1 MNAQENEDKTLD
13 AIKKITKEEE
23 DDKKM
28 RKGSISIKSTLD
40 KWSEDFGYYKKHFFS
55 NTQRKQFTIKV
66 EDLEK
71 IDDEI
76 AVVFRCLAKENFR
89 DAAID
94 YAFVLTIQSEEI
106 NLFTNHSLYAEL
118 KELNNSVYLSD
129 AIELHLEE
137 EAEADLNN

>member
-1 MNAQENEDKTLD
+1 MLFRS
-13 AIKKITKEEE
+13 AIKKIAKEEK
-23 DDKKM
+23 DDKEI
-28 RKGSISIKSTLD
+28 REESVSIKSTLD
-40 KWSEDFGYYKKHFFS
+40 KWSEDFGYYNKHFFS

-89 DAAID
+89 DTAIE
-94 YAFVLTIQSEEI
+94 YAFVLTIQSEEFNRI
-106 NLFTNHSLYAEL
+106 TDYSLYTEL